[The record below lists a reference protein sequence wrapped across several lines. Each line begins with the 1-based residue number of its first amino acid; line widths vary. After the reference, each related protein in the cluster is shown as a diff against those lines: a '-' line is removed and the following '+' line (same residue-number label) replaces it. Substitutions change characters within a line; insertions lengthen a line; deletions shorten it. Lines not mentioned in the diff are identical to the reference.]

1 MLLFYIS
8 ICYIS
13 IKIITGV
20 FFCNK
25 FESGV
30 KLFYTTAKCEFR
42 IANIFDLDYK
52 LGQKKLGQKL
62 T

>member
-13 IKIITGV
+13 IKIIVGD
-20 FFCNK
+20 FFYNK
-25 FESGV
+25 FESEV
-30 KLFYTTAKCEFR
+30 KVFYTTSKCEFR
-42 IANIFDLDYK
+42 IANIFYLDYK
-52 LGQKKLGQKL
+52 LGQKL